1 MFFCV
6 DTESREA
13 QSLHR
18 GLFCTKPEGEVVL
31 QDIHKRALRRA
42 AEIIG
47 GNEELRLHLG
57 VSEADFVGWFGKRD
71 LPRDI
76 FLHLVDIITEEQV
89 RDVRNYRLPRKA
101 LAGK

>member
-1 MFFCV
+1 
-6 DTESREA
+6 
-13 QSLHR
+13 
-18 GLFCTKPEGEVVL
+18 VVL

-47 GNEELRLHLG
+47 GNEELRVYLG
-57 VSEADFVGWFGKRD
+57 VSEMEFVRWAGERD

-76 FLHLVDIITEEQV
+76 FLRLVNIITKEQV
-89 RDVRNYRLPRKA
+89 RDVRSYRSPRKA